1 MHNKVQNDC
10 NNVMIM

>member
-1 MHNKVQNDC
+1 MHNKVQNDG